1 MRVWPKG
8 GFGLLKKAR
17 VLLKMMVKHDL
28 FDTAMTLAVGM
39 NTCVMATE

>member
-1 MRVWPKG
+1 
-8 GFGLLKKAR
+8 
-17 VLLKMMVKHDL
+17 MMVKHDL